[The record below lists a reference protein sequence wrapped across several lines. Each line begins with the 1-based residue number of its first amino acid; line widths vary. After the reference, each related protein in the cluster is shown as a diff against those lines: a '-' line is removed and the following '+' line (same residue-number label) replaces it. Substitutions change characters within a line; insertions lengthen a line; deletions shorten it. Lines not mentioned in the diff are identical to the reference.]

1 MENYGKKL
9 AYWFHKMNLN
19 YNDLEAINDLST
31 LDYWDELDPNMR
43 DLRKT
48 NMRDLRKKCSKYLKF
63 AKSRL
68 V

>member
-1 MENYGKKL
+1 
-9 AYWFHKMNLN
+9 MNLN

-43 DLRKT
+43 DLRK
-48 NMRDLRKKCSKYLKF
+48 KCSKYLKF

>member
-9 AYWFHKMNLN
+9 AYWFHRMNLN

-31 LDYWDELDPNMR
+31 LDYWDELDPNMKN
-43 DLRKT
+43 LRE
-48 NMRDLRKKCSKYLKF
+48 KCSKYLKF

>member
-43 DLRKT
+43 DLRK
-48 NMRDLRKKCSKYLKF
+48 KCSKYLKF

>member
-9 AYWFHKMNLN
+9 AYWFHRMNLN

-31 LDYWDELDPNMR
+31 LDYWDELELDP
-43 DLRKT
+43 